1 MNQKLDKTQHSVY
14 KLTYHLVLVTKY
26 RKKVIDTIIYN
37 RLMNIF
43 QNIGFKYDVVI
54 LESNFESDYI
64 HILFKSS
71 PNINLQKFVNS
82 YKSASSRLIKKEYPK
97 IKRKLWKSQFWKRG
111 YFITTTGGASIETIK
126 QYIEKQHRR

>member
-1 MNQKLDKTQHSVY
+1 MNQKLYKTQHSVY
-14 KLTYHLVLVTKY
+14 KLTYHLVLLTKY
-26 RKKVIDTIIYN
+26 RKKVIDAIIYN

-43 QNIGFKYDVVI
+43 QNIGFKYNVVI